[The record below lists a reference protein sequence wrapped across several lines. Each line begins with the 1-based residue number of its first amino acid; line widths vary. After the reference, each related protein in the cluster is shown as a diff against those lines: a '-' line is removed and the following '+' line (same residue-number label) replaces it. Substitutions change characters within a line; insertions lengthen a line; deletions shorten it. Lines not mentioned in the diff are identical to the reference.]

1 MIISSIDIGTNTI
14 LLLVAEAK
22 HGKIVK
28 VIHDQQVIARLGE
41 GVDRNRVI
49 SNAAFLRA
57 SGFLSSYRQTALQ
70 LHSDKIV
77 AVGTSALRDAINGK
91 EICAGIAASTG
102 INIEILSGDDEAQW
116 TFFGALTGNEA
127 PGERFTVIDIG
138 GGSTEIIS
146 GTSSTIDEKVSLD
159 IGCVRITERML
170 SPLPPSEH
178 RLAAARKFVADAI
191 VASLPFG
198 VGSSRAIGV
207 AGTVTT
213 LAAINL
219 KLKEYDPSK
228 VHGHVL
234 HKEDIHSAVQFLAMK
249 SIEEIR
255 KIPQVS
261 PGRADVLLA
270 GSIILL
276 EFMEAGNLEEITVS
290 DRGLRYGIV
299 LREIRGMKE
308 GY

>member
-14 LLLVAEAK
+14 LLLIAEVEN
-22 HGKIVK
+22 GKIVK
-28 VIHDQQVIARLGE
+28 VVHDQQVIARLGE

-49 SNAAFLRA
+49 SDAAFRRA
-57 SGFLSSYRQTALQ
+57 IDFLIAYRETTVQ
-70 LHSDKIV
+70 LHSDKTV
-77 AVGTSALRDAINGK
+77 AVGTSALRDATNGK
-91 EICAGIAASTG
+91 EICAGIAMSTG

-127 PGERFTVIDIG
+127 PEGRLTVIDIG

-146 GTSSTIDEKVSLD
+146 GTSSTIERKVSLD

-178 RLAAARKFVADAI
+178 RLAAAREFVANAF
-191 VASLPFG
+191 APPLLSG
-198 VGSSRAIGV
+198 VSSSHAIGV

-213 LAAINL
+213 LAAM
-219 KLKEYDPSK
+219 KLQLQEYDPAR
-228 VHGHVL
+228 VHGHIL
-234 HKEDIHSAVQFLAMK
+234 HKDDIRSAVQSLATK
-249 SIEEIR
+249 NIEEIR
-255 KIPQVS
+255 MIPQVS
-261 PGRADVLLA
+261 PGRADILLA

-276 EFMEAGNLEEITVS
+276 EFMEAGHLEEITVS

-299 LREIRGMKE
+299 MREIRGV
-308 GY
+308 